1 MNSMH
6 PTTLDLNLLRVFDV
20 LLEERSVT
28 RAGAR
33 LGLTQSAVSHA
44 LNRLRYALGD
54 ELFVRDSQGM
64 TPTARAVEIG
74 PGLHAALSQ
83 VQAAITPAEFEP
95 ATTERRF
102 AISAGPYAC
111 AVIVPSVALRM
122 QAQAPGAR
130 LEIGEIAPDMVEGLD
145 SGRIDF
151 VIAGFDSVPE
161 RFAHERL
168 LVESLAWIVRA
179 DHPLAAGPVSFADL
193 AEVSHVLV
201 SSRREPFTG
210 GGGRRA
216 VSLRSSWEDRGAFE
230 SELAKRG
237 LTRQISVSVPDTY
250 AALAVVARSDMAA
263 LIPRRLALLSAQS
276 GRLKLIEPPYQSPAI
291 DVTVLYRKDR
301 AAEPAIAWM
310 RELLLDVCAEL

>member
-1 MNSMH
+1 MH
-6 PTTLDLNLLRVFDV
+6 PSALDLNLLRVFDV

-64 TPTARAVEIG
+64 TPTPRAVEIG
-74 PGLHAALSQ
+74 PGLHAALNQ
-83 VQAAITPAEFEP
+83 VQSAILPAVFDP

-102 AISAGPYAC
+102 AISAGAYSC
-111 AVIVPSVALRM
+111 AVIVPAVALAM
-122 QAQAPGAR
+122 QAEAPGAR
-130 LEIGEIAPDMVEGLD
+130 LEIGELMPDMVEALD
-145 SGRIDF
+145 SGRVDF

-161 RFAHERL
+161 RFGHERL
-168 LVESLAWIVRA
+168 LVEALAWIVRG
-179 DHPLAAGPVSFADL
+179 DHPLAEGPVSFADL
-193 AEVSHVLV
+193 AEVAHVLV
-201 SSRREPFTG
+201 SSRRDLFTQ

-216 VSLRSSWEDRGAFE
+216 VTVRSSWEDRGAFE

-237 LTRQISVSVPDTY
+237 LTRQISVTVPDTY

-276 GRLKLIEPPYQSPAI
+276 GRLKLIEPPYESPAI
-291 DVTVLYRKDR
+291 DVTLLYRKDR
-301 AAEPAIAWM
+301 IAEPAIAWM
-310 RELLLDVCAEL
+310 RNLLLDTCRAL

>member
-1 MNSMH
+1 MNPMH
-6 PTTLDLNLLRVFDV
+6 PATLDLNLLRVFDV

-44 LNRLRYALGD
+44 LSRLRYALGD

-64 TPTARAVEIG
+64 TPTPRAVEIG
-74 PGLHAALSQ
+74 PGLHAALTQ
-83 VQAAITPAEFEP
+83 VQAAITPAEFDP

-102 AISAGPYAC
+102 AISAGAYSC
-111 AVIVPSVALRM
+111 AVIVPSVAVRL

-130 LEIGEIAPDMVEGLD
+130 LEIGEIMPDMVEGLD
-145 SGRIDF
+145 SGRVDF
-151 VIAGFDSVPE
+151 VIAGFDGVPE

-179 DHPLAAGPVSFADL
+179 DHPLATGPVSFADL
-193 AEVSHVLV
+193 ADVSHVLV
-201 SSRREPFTG
+201 SGRREVFTG

-237 LTRQISVSVPDTY
+237 LTRQISVAVPDTY

-291 DVTVLYRKDR
+291 DVTLLYRKDR
-301 AAEPAIAWM
+301 ADDPSIAWM
-310 RELLLDVCAEL
+310 RDLLLETCLEL